1 MKDIKQ
7 IIADNLVA
15 LRKERNLTQLDLA
28 NKLNYSDN
36 TISRWERGEITP
48 SVETLSL
55 ISEIYNI
62 PLESLLKENVIRA
75 SKAEEKTLK
84 IKRVATI
91 LLSLSLV
98 WFVALIAYFYTSSFF
113 DLDLWIL
120 FIWSCPLSCV
130 VLLCFSGYLKSRLY
144 NFFVLSFFVWTNI
157 LSIYLQFIQY
167 NLHLI
172 FIIGAPAQLALCV
185 WTFMRPKSEIL
196 GRKKIK

>member
-7 IIADNLVA
+7 IIADNLVT
-15 LRKERNLTQLDLA
+15 LRKKNNLTQLDLA

-48 SVETLSL
+48 SIETLSL

-62 PLESLLKENVIRA
+62 PLESLLSENVINV
-75 SKAEEKTLK
+75 SKAEQKTLK
-84 IKRVATI
+84 IKKVATI

-98 WFVALIAYFYTSSFF
+98 WFVALIAYFYITTFVRV
-113 DLDLWIL
+113 DLWII
-120 FIWSCPLSCV
+120 FIWALPASCI
-130 VLLCFSGYLKSRLY
+130 VLLAFSSYLKSRTY
-144 NFFVLSFFVWTNI
+144 NFISFSLFVWTAL
-157 LSIYLQFIQY
+157 LSVYLQFLEY

-185 WTFMRPKSEIL
+185 WTFMRPKQ
-196 GRKKIK
+196 KTK